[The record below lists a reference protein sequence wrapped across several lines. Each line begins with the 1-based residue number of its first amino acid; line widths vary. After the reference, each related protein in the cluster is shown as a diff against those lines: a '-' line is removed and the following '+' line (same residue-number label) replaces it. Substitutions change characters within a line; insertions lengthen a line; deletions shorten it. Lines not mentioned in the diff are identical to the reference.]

1 MIGLLTHT
9 IQRIDSL
16 EQFYQLEYKN
26 IERKSKKG
34 TNENRFG
41 MLIDVYL
48 NALTYADEEYKNTES
63 FKALEKLM
71 KKCVEVKNFSEDD
84 NKKTIS
90 FTLKKCK
97 YIKDTENFDVRKK
110 TVEYQKYAE
119 MPQIHSSNT
128 LIMLI
133 VRFEEFISNFITS
146 IFLMFPDK
154 YLNNKCVHFSEIE
167 DLGTEEIKENI
178 IIREVEGIMHQSYT
192 EWFKLFESH
201 KMSFE
206 QCKEEMLLLREIY
219 ARRNILVHN
228 SGRVNNIYLKN
239 VRDSKYKSGDL
250 LTVDNTYLVNAFATI
265 KTLIFAIIIESNKF
279 NRDDKANL
287 LDEVFGQ
294 GFEEMSK
301 EHYSIS
307 AKVFDIL
314 QSIKSQSEQD
324 RLASKVNYWISTKEI
339 YGLSAIRKELDD
351 FDTTALNTMFCL
363 AKQLLLDDYDNAT
376 KSIEYMLSKDEINAT
391 IINDWPLFKNYRA
404 TSNFEE
410 LKTRNKE
417 KFNLTILE
425 PESSTE
431 KPDISIRSELNEI
444 GNE

>member
-71 KKCVEVKNFSEDD
+71 KKCIEVKNFSEDD

-90 FTLKKCK
+90 FTLKKGK

-110 TVEYQKYAE
+110 AVEYQKYAE

-154 YLNNKCVHFSEIE
+154 YLNK
-167 DLGTEEIKENI
+167 
-178 IIREVEGIMHQSYT
+178 
-192 EWFKLFESH
+192 
-201 KMSFE
+201 
-206 QCKEEMLLLREIY
+206 
-219 ARRNILVHN
+219 
-228 SGRVNNIYLKN
+228 
-239 VRDSKYKSGDL
+239 
-250 LTVDNTYLVNAFATI
+250 
-265 KTLIFAIIIESNKF
+265 
-279 NRDDKANL
+279 
-287 LDEVFGQ
+287 
-294 GFEEMSK
+294 
-301 EHYSIS
+301 
-307 AKVFDIL
+307 
-314 QSIKSQSEQD
+314 
-324 RLASKVNYWISTKEI
+324 
-339 YGLSAIRKELDD
+339 
-351 FDTTALNTMFCL
+351 
-363 AKQLLLDDYDNAT
+363 
-376 KSIEYMLSKDEINAT
+376 
-391 IINDWPLFKNYRA
+391 
-404 TSNFEE
+404 
-410 LKTRNKE
+410 
-417 KFNLTILE
+417 
-425 PESSTE
+425 
-431 KPDISIRSELNEI
+431 
-444 GNE
+444 